1 MLNKGLIFVF
11 FTLIGTSCSIGRLTK
26 KGVYSEVSGTEY
38 LNYVQ
43 DSSVQVIDVRTR
55 GEYDKSHIEGAV
67 NFSYLGGSFKKD
79 VRDSGLDPKKT
90 TLIYCE
96 TQHRSLFA
104 AKKLYHLGF
113 KTVVDLDK
121 GMMRWRKDGLPYI
134 SDSTEV
140 KE

>member
-1 MLNKGLIFVF
+1 MLNKALMFVF
-11 FTLIGTSCSIGRLTK
+11 ISLIGTSCSIGRLTK
-26 KGVYSEVSGTEY
+26 KGVYSEVSGNEY
-38 LNYVQ
+38 LKYVQ
-43 DSSVQVIDVRTR
+43 DSSVQIIDVRTQ

-79 VRDSGLDPKKT
+79 VRNSGLDPDKT

-104 AKKLYHLGF
+104 AKKLYRLGF

-121 GMMRWRKDGLPYI
+121 GMMRWRKHGFPYI